1 MESAATNGLRS
12 EHEDCLLAATAATTT
27 TTTTTTTTNA
37 ASTTTNARQLELFY
51 DTVQLQSATTTT
63 AMWISGKCS
72 GYCNF
77 IS

>member
-12 EHEDCLLAATAATTT
+12 EHEDCLLAATAA

>member
-1 MESAATNGLRS
+1 MESAASNGLRS
-12 EHEDCLLAATAATTT
+12 EHEDCLLAATTA
-27 TTTTTTTTNA
+27 TTTTTTTNA